1 MAYGPGGT
9 RSAPRRATSAT
20 DKATEERVK
29 AIILAGGLGTRLREE
44 TEFRPKPMV
53 EIGDRPILWHI
64 MKHFAE
70 FGITEFVVCIG
81 YRGEVIRDYFLN
93 YEARINDFTVHLGA
107 TREIEYHTNHL
118 ESDWRVTVVATGHDT
133 QTGGRVKRVRSYVE
147 DERCIV
153 TYGDGVADVDIDALL
168 AHHERQGLLATVTT
182 VRPPSRFGVLELTDD
197 GRVSRFRE
205 KPRTDDWVNAGFF
218 VFEPGV
224 FDYLADDSVLEQE
237 PLEALA
243 KDDQLAAY
251 RHDGFWQPMD
261 TFREFQLLN
270 KLWADGD
277 APWKVWTD

>member
-1 MAYGPGGT
+1 M
-9 RSAPRRATSAT
+9 
-20 DKATEERVK
+20 K

-107 TREIEYHTNHL
+107 THEIEYHTNHL
-118 ESDWRVTVVATGHDT
+118 ESEWRVTVVATGHDT
-133 QTGGRVKRVRSYVE
+133 PTGGRVKRVQPYIGN
-147 DERCIV
+147 ERCIV
-153 TYGDGVADVDIDALL
+153 TYGDGVADLDVRALL
-168 AHHERQGLLATVTT
+168 SHHERQGLLATVTT
-182 VRPPSRFGVLELTDD
+182 VRPPSRFGVLEITDD
-197 GRVSRFRE
+197 GRVERFRE

-218 VFEPGV
+218 VFEPAV
-224 FDYLADDSVLEQE
+224 FDYLAFDSVLEQE

-243 KDDQLAAY
+243 KDGQLAAY

-261 TFREFQLLN
+261 TYREFQLLN

-277 APWKVWTD
+277 APWKVWPD

>member
-1 MAYGPGGT
+1 
-9 RSAPRRATSAT
+9 
-20 DKATEERVK
+20 VK